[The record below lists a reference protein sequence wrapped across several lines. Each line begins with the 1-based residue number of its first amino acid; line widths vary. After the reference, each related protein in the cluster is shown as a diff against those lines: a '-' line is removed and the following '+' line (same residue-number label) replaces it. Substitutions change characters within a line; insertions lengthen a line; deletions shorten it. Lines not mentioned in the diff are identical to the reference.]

1 MCWYRGMTARCSIAG
16 ALAGSFALAFAMLG
30 ARVARADPPRDIDVL
45 AQIDRLVRAKFYA
58 PAALAERRWD
68 ENVRAA
74 RKELDKA
81 SPARRHQILA
91 ALVATL
97 HTSHTEYFSPDDP
110 RHAQL
115 LSIFESILPDNK
127 AACPDLSKLPPLPI
141 EVPDAGVWWV
151 SIDARWYVGGV
162 LDDGPAKRAG
172 LVLGDEVV
180 TANGAPFQP
189 VAAFAAGPGHPV
201 RLAVRRTRGG
211 ALLAI
216 TVEPRRISPQAAF
229 RSALSASARIIE
241 RGPSRVA
248 YIRIWSWAGDETQDA
263 LEDAISSLNDKA
275 PTAFVLDLREGW
287 GGAAPNY
294 LRIFNRDVPVLRSTT
309 RDGTVYAQDPH
320 IRVPATVL
328 VNRGSRSGKEIMAY
342 AIKKHHLARLVGD
355 NTAGAVLPGSPYC
368 LDNGAI
374 LYLTGSSL
382 TVDGEVLEAKGVAPD
397 VVVPFDLRYA
407 EGRDPQLEAALD
419 SSPKETGP

>member
-1 MCWYRGMTARCSIAG
+1 MLARCWIA
-16 ALAGSFALAFAMLG
+16 FALVLASGLAPPLLG
-30 ARVARADPPRDIDVL
+30 PRIARADPAGDADVL

-58 PAALAERRWD
+58 PALLVERHWD
-68 ENVRAA
+68 DNVRAA
-74 RKELDKA
+74 RNELAKA

-91 ALVATL
+91 TLVATL
-97 HTSHTEYFSPDDP
+97 RTSHTAYLSPEDP

-115 LSIFESILPDNK
+115 LSIFEAILPTNK
-127 AACPDLSKLPPLPI
+127 TACPDLSKLPPLPI
-141 EVPDAGVWWV
+141 QVPDAGVWWV
-151 SIDARWYVGGV
+151 AIDARWYVGGV
-162 LDDGPAKRAG
+162 LDDGPAKPAG

-211 ALLAI
+211 PLRAI
-216 TVEPRRISPQAAF
+216 TIDPRRVSPQAAF

-241 RGPSRVA
+241 RGADRVA
-248 YIRIWSWAGDETQDA
+248 YLRVWSWAGDETQDA
-263 LEDAISSLNDKA
+263 LEDAISALNDKA
-275 PTAFVLDLREGW
+275 PTAFVLDLRDGW

-294 LRIFNRDVPVLRSTT
+294 LRIFDRDVPVLRSTT

-328 VNRGSRSGKEIMAY
+328 INRGSRSGKEVIAH
-342 AIKKHHLARLVGD
+342 AIKKHHLARLLGD

-397 VVVPFDLRYA
+397 VAVPFDLRYA
-407 EGRDPQLEAALD
+407 GGRDPQLDAALD
-419 SSPKETGP
+419 ASHATK